1 MEPSLT
7 DLCLGEL
14 KGHQNKDGFVL
25 ERDESN
31 RKPVQYCRGM
41 MNI

>member
-7 DLCLGEL
+7 DLCLEEL
-14 KGHQNKDGFVL
+14 KGHPNEDGFVL

-31 RKPVQYCRGM
+31 RKPVQY
-41 MNI
+41 